1 MSPET
6 TSVLRQSIGAIL
18 GGLVSEIIGF
28 SDRGQKKGEREK
40 IGALSRIKR
49 SC

>member
-6 TSVLRQSIGAIL
+6 SSVLQQSIGAIL
-18 GGLVSEIIGF
+18 EGLVSEIIDF

-40 IGALSRIKR
+40 RGALSRIKR